1 MDLGSEEYMKA
12 IIASKTDETMLEGIF
27 KDIKRA

>member
-27 KDIKRA
+27 